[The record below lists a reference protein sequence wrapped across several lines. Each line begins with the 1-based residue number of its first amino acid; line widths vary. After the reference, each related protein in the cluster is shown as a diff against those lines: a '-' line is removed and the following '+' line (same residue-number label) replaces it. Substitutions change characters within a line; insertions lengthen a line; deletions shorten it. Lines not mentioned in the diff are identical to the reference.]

1 MSIIFHCII
10 HVNETMILNKKR
22 FIVLCHFCTLGREV
36 SRCPGGDW
44 EEYVHS
50 ERKREWDGPPTDWPG
65 VRSEREGGERAG
77 PDGSHGQHPRQGAR
91 VRGKRYRWKRNVI
104 WWVKLYGLLSNL
116 ATKNFLRCVNVK
128 IQEIIV
134 KIQTV
139 AETSSFQHIHDFFVI
154 QKVFCIHG
162 IWRNLYSLQLVI
174 WFHNVQLQTLGCQI
188 VSMRFMYFC
197 CWWPVKYI
205 WLVLY

>member
-1 MSIIFHCII
+1 MHTLYQKCTSKLSILQFYSYTTDDTDMSIIFHCII

-22 FIVLCHFCTLGREV
+22 LTVLCHFCTLGREV

-116 ATKNFLRCVNVK
+116 ATKKLF
-128 IQEIIV
+128 EI
-134 KIQTV
+134 
-139 AETSSFQHIHDFFVI
+139 
-154 QKVFCIHG
+154 C
-162 IWRNLYSLQLVI
+162 
-174 WFHNVQLQTLGCQI
+174 
-188 VSMRFMYFC
+188 
-197 CWWPVKYI
+197 
-205 WLVLY
+205 